1 MAASI
6 DRHTDSEFK
15 VIGSMQ
21 LDTVAKLYRMLNVCD
36 LPATVKN
43 IEIDLGNVSAVDSAG
58 LVLCLEWLSQ
68 AQAQGC
74 ELIFNNVP
82 QQMMRLARMNQ
93 VETFF
98 GEMASS
104 K

>member
-1 MAASI
+1 MVTSI
-6 DRHTDSEFK
+6 DRQTDNEFK

-21 LDTVAKLYRMLNVCD
+21 LDTVAKLYRMLSVGD
-36 LPATVKN
+36 LPTSAKG
-43 IEIDLGNVSAVDSAG
+43 IEIDLGNVRAVDSAG
-58 LVLCLEWLSQ
+58 LVLCLEWISQ
-68 AQAQGC
+68 AQAQGR

-93 VETFF
+93 VEAFF
-98 GEMASS
+98 GEIASS